1 MLSSCMQT
9 TVTSPRL
16 DRIDCSLVCS
26 DEASLLELHRC
37 AHSSRRRHIAALNRF
52 AYPFLDR
59 DIPLTVLVL
68 SETRGI
74 RSFDRSIILLSQSSN
89 GSFFLSSYHA
99 YIRHSDHGIELTD
112 RKSAQYGAREVL
124 EQPKSDMSDD
134 HEDATESTNVDRYN
148 MERMGNDFG
157 TSMPGCH

>member
-1 MLSSCMQT
+1 MAASFSQAT
-9 TVTSPRL
+9 TP
-16 DRIDCSLVCS
+16 I
-26 DEASLLELHRC
+26 
-37 AHSSRRRHIAALNRF
+37 F
-52 AYPFLDR
+52 
-59 DIPLTVLVL
+59 
-68 SETRGI
+68 G
-74 RSFDRSIILLSQSSN
+74 
-89 GSFFLSSYHA
+89 
-99 YIRHSDHGIELTD
+99 HSDHGIELTD